1 MLRKIKAFFGLLRW
15 DSVFTKI
22 VLSMAIPIF
31 FQSLVSQSLNLIDNL
46 MVSHLG
52 DAAYAGIAQATRYS
66 LVANVMLFGV
76 SSGTSIFVAQYWG
89 AKQIDNMKKSNGM
102 GMAAGLSIGIFMML
116 LALIGAEFII
126 SLFLAPGK
134 SAEYGAQYL
143 RTIALT
149 YPLNALTNSYSVL
162 LRCEEK
168 TKYPMVAGMVAVL
181 CNTVLNYILIEG
193 HFGFPRLEVVGA
205 GIATA
210 ISAAVQMLLLMY
222 FGIRKSQSGRASL
235 KELFGFDAA
244 FVKKFAKTSSPV
256 LLNETFWSTGI
267 AMFSVF
273 YGMRGDV
280 SVAAL
285 GVFNTIDSI
294 VFITVYALMSTTGV
308 VVGKALGAKDN
319 ALAVL
324 YAKRM
329 IVGSVTLSLIVGVLV
344 LLFIDPILLI
354 FGNLSAAALRIAK
367 ELVLLSAGV
376 IWAKSFNSILVVGVL
391 RAGGDTVM
399 SLILDVAFL
408 WGLALPLVGLASTL
422 TDWPMQILFLLSLT
436 DEVMKFV
443 FGLRRFHSRKWIRNL
458 TEA

>member
-168 TKYPMVAGMVAVL
+168 TKYPMVAGMVAD
-181 CNTVLNYILIEG
+181 
-193 HFGFPRLEVVGA
+193 
-205 GIATA
+205 
-210 ISAAVQMLLLMY
+210 
-222 FGIRKSQSGRASL
+222 RKRH
-235 KELFGFDAA
+235 
-244 FVKKFAKTSSPV
+244 V
-256 LLNETFWSTGI
+256 
-267 AMFSVF
+267 
-273 YGMRGDV
+273 
-280 SVAAL
+280 
-285 GVFNTIDSI
+285 
-294 VFITVYALMSTTGV
+294 
-308 VVGKALGAKDN
+308 
-319 ALAVL
+319 
-324 YAKRM
+324 
-329 IVGSVTLSLIVGVLV
+329 
-344 LLFIDPILLI
+344 
-354 FGNLSAAALRIAK
+354 
-367 ELVLLSAGV
+367 
-376 IWAKSFNSILVVGVL
+376 
-391 RAGGDTVM
+391 
-399 SLILDVAFL
+399 
-408 WGLALPLVGLASTL
+408 
-422 TDWPMQILFLLSLT
+422 
-436 DEVMKFV
+436 
-443 FGLRRFHSRKWIRNL
+443 
-458 TEA
+458 